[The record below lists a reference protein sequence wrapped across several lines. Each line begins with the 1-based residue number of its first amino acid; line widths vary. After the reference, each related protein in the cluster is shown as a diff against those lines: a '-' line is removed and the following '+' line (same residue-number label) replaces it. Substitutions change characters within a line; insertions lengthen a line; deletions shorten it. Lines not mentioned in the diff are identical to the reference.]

1 MGKYAIQNATLL
13 QVGLLRFYDY
23 FLPGVVAISSRSPKL
38 NSKKQ
43 ITKAKQIKIS
53 KFLKC
58 MPGLQDMQNL
68 PR

>member
-1 MGKYAIQNATLL
+1 MGKYAIQNVTLL
-13 QVGLLRFYDY
+13 QVRLLRFYDY
-23 FLPGVVAISSRSPKL
+23 FLHGVVALSLRSRKL

-53 KFLKC
+53 KFLKY

-68 PR
+68 PH